1 MTCSSTTP
9 SRSLDDNLIELKAR
23 FEAGE
28 WGGRWP
34 REVEVPFD
42 TQLGDRQIRG
52 RIDAIFADPDGGY
65 NVVDWK
71 TGQPPHTKQERD
83 AVAVQLAAYRL
94 AWSAL
99 SGVPLDKVR
108 AAFYYVR
115 HDRTIRPADLLDAED
130 LRALIARVPV
140 AG

>member
-1 MTCSSTTP
+1 M
-9 SRSLDDNLIELKAR
+9 ELKAR

-42 TQLGDRQIRG
+42 TQIGDRQIRG
-52 RIDAIFADPDGGY
+52 RIDAVFADPGGGY
-65 NVVDWK
+65 DVVDWK
-71 TGQPPHTKQERD
+71 TGQPPRSAAERD

-99 SGVPLDKVR
+99 ACVPLRDVR

-115 HDRTIRPADLLDAED
+115 HDRTVRPADLLDADGLKE
-130 LRALIARVPV
+130 LIGRVPV